1 MSCVACC
8 NLFLGPIDAGSS
20 IALPKR
26 PFPAEIVAPLKNTVH
41 HVAFGSNP
49 CKIRLYTQEIVLF
62 REDLL
67 KKMQK
72 HLVVP
77 LKTGE
82 GLPDVTE
89 QLVDTILSQAH
100 LSPLPLHVR
109 PVHWELDHTLRLFPL
124 PNLLILADRT
134 EQFSYSCHGTNCVNP
149 GVFSSDFSFVVYQP
163 SNPGQVQF
171 SRVPDV

>member
-1 MSCVACC
+1 MTCVSS
-8 NLFLGPIDAGSS
+8 LLGPIDAGSS

-26 PFPAEIVAPLKNTVH
+26 PFPAEIVAPLKNAVN

-100 LSPLPLHVR
+100 LSPLPFHVR

-124 PNLLILADRT
+124 LNLLILADRT
-134 EQFSYSCHGTNCVNP
+134 E
-149 GVFSSDFSFVVYQP
+149 
-163 SNPGQVQF
+163 
-171 SRVPDV
+171 